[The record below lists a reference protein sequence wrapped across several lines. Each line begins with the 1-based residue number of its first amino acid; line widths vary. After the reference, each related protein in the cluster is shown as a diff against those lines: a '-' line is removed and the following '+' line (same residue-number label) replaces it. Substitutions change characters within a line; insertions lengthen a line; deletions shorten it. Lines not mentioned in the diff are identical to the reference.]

1 MSGEPLIAPVSPL
14 HPRTGGAAAP
24 VSPSELLKSVLDQ
37 ELPSEL
43 ISGGVVIGSASDAQ
57 IQSGCISLMDAGQ
70 PQREAYLPLVSVR
83 AQIRCLAPTLEHI
96 DRIARGVYDR
106 LDQRGRVV
114 AVQRS
119 TDEEYLIH
127 RINVAVGPSFH
138 RDSEENWE
146 SLLFA
151 ELLIGL
157 EPV

>member
-1 MSGEPLIAPVSPL
+1 MSEALIAPVSPP
-14 HPRTGGAAAP
+14 HPRTSGMAAP

-43 ISGGVVIGSASDAQ
+43 IPQGVVIGSASDAQ
-57 IQSGCISLMDAGQ
+57 IQGGCISLMDAGQ

-83 AQIRCLAPTLEHI
+83 AQIRCLAPTLDHI

-114 AVQRS
+114 AIQRS

-157 EPV
+157 DPV